1 MDRLTAWMV
10 RIVRMLEVR
19 NKMYLAD
26 TEQLWDYYYPELAAQ
41 LEDILS
47 LQKKLNVT
55 LSQDYIDFLLRAN
68 GWKCFYQNVDLFGTK
83 DFGAK
88 NMTYAKQLLNV
99 ELEYHDSLRQIKD
112 YLLPIAVS
120 RTDKDLFVMVLTE
133 GKDFGQIVW
142 LAGGEIDRFSSFVE
156 FFDSMM
162 EYNQLELE
170 EMLNEAKH

>member
-1 MDRLTAWMV
+1 MDKLTQWMV

-26 TEQLWDYYYPELAAQ
+26 KDQLWDYYYPELAAQ
-41 LEDILS
+41 PEDIMS
-47 LQKKLNVT
+47 LQKKPNVT
-55 LSQDYIDFLLRAN
+55 LSQDYVDFLLRAD
-68 GWKCFYQNVDLFGTK
+68 GWKCFSQDVDLFGTK
-83 DFGAK
+83 DFDAEI
-88 NMTYAKQLLNV
+88 MTYARQLLNV

-142 LAGGEIDRFSSFVE
+142 LAGGEIDRFSSFIE

-162 EYNQLELE
+162 EYNRLGLER
-170 EMLNEAKH
+170 MLNETKH

>member
-10 RIVRMLEVR
+10 RIVRMLKVR
-19 NKMYLAD
+19 NEMYLAD
-26 TEQLWDYYYPELAAQ
+26 KEQLWDYYYPELAAQ
-41 LEDILS
+41 PEDILS

-55 LSQDYIDFLLRAN
+55 LSQDYIDFLLRAD
-68 GWKCFYQNVDLFGTK
+68 GWKCFYHDVDLFGTK
-83 DFGAK
+83 DFDTES
-88 NMTYAKQLLNV
+88 MTYASLLLSV
-99 ELEYHDSLRQIKD
+99 ELEYHDSLRQMKD
-112 YLLPIAVS
+112 QLLPIAVS

-142 LAGGEIDRFSSFVE
+142 LAGGEIDRFSSFIE